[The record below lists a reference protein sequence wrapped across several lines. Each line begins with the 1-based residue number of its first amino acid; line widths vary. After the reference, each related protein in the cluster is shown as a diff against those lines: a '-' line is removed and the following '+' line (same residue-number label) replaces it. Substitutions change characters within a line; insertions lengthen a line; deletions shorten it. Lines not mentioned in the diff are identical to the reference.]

1 MRNSCAINN
10 TEYIG
15 PLISE
20 RSGLA
25 AWKLQYLRTIPLP
38 SHCISQSRPTARS
51 GRNINLEDWFPAF
64 STKVV
69 WWLLH
74 YNLEMNPVPKESIQ
88 LQQLL
93 DHICQTNVPS
103 LFNRKCNL
111 KKKLRSYQLHHKTYI
126 INLPSHPST
135 KFTHLIWLK
144 SLKTMTLGDLNMKP
158 FTYPSP
164 PWCRTCCGTP
174 QRMSCEHPWMGSWR
188 LRRKLQ
194 KHQFQFMSIILKTI

>member
-1 MRNSCAINN
+1 MRISPTNLETNIRSDDLGGPATVRNSCAINN

-111 KKKLRSYQLHHKTYI
+111 KKKTAE
-126 INLPSHPST
+126 LPT
-135 KFTHLIWLK
+135 
-144 SLKTMTLGDLNMKP
+144 
-158 FTYPSP
+158 SP
-164 PWCRTCCGTP
+164 
-174 QRMSCEHPWMGSWR
+174 
-188 LRRKLQ
+188 
-194 KHQFQFMSIILKTI
+194 